1 MPGSLSVTKFRNVT
15 IKSVAP
21 SITTT
26 SVSGVR
32 QSKQIAGQ
40 YWQMD
45 IDFTS
50 LDRSEFAN
58 VMGFISKQRN
68 GLYSFSVTIPDISE
82 PAGDIH
88 KVLEAG
94 GSSAMDV
101 TSNVATGSSAVAF
114 DTGFTSTDFTNA
126 GADLNVGFRAGD
138 FVKFSNHNK
147 VYQIT
152 DDVVW
157 NATGGGTMNIFP
169 NLVDAVTTSDTI
181 VYDDVPFL
189 MFSTADTQEY
199 QYSIG
204 GDNQVS
210 ITLQEAVG
218 E

>member
-1 MPGSLSVTKFRNVT
+1 MPGSLSVTKFRGVN

-21 SITTT
+21 TITTT
-26 SVSGVR
+26 AISGVR

-40 YWQMD
+40 YWEID
-45 IDFTS
+45 IDFSS
-50 LDRSEFAN
+50 LSRGEFAN
-58 VMGFISKQRN
+58 VMGFLSKQRN
-68 GLYSFSVTIPDISE
+68 GLFTFSVTIPDLSE

-88 KVLEAG
+88 KVLDAG

-101 TSNVATGSSAVAF
+101 TSNVATGGSSVAF

-157 NATGGGTMNIFP
+157 NGTGGGTMNIFP
-169 NLVDAVTTSDTI
+169 NLIEAVTTSDTI
-181 VYDDVPFL
+181 VYDNVPWL
-189 MFSTADTQEY
+189 VFSKNDTQEY
-199 QYSIG
+199 TYSIG
-204 GDNQVS
+204 GDNQIS
-210 ITLQEAVG
+210 IQLQEAIG